1 VLRREDIPTCMDTNN
16 GRGRSVPER
25 KPDPNVTYR
34 LAYGY
39 RMPSQTDAWR
49 PALEVYETERA
60 LVVRVELAG
69 VDEQDLNV
77 ALDGDLLTI
86 FGERVPAMGAEGDAQ
101 ERRSYHEMGI
111 PYGPFRARVQLPV
124 PIVRDEV
131 EASYEHGFLTVTLPR
146 AKRVRIRPQLAQPVG
161 VGAAQDEATENEPGK
176 DPA

>member
-1 VLRREDIPTCMDTNN
+1 MPQ
-16 GRGRSVPER
+16 R
-25 KPDPNVTYR
+25 KADPNVTYR

-39 RMPSQTDAWR
+39 RMPSQADAWR

-69 VDEQDLNV
+69 VNEQQLNV

-86 FGERVPAMGAEGDAQ
+86 FGERMPEMRQGADTP

-111 PYGPFRARVQLPV
+111 PYGPFRARVPLPV
-124 PIVRDEV
+124 PVARDEV

-146 AKRVRIRPQLAQPVG
+146 AKRVHIRPQVAQPVG
-161 VGAAQDEATENEPGK
+161 VGAAGGTQQDEPGK
-176 DPA
+176 ESH